1 MLVGGAIVLLV
12 VLTAVFAGTLS
23 PHDPEAQSLVARLLP
38 PGSPSYPLGTD
49 ALGRDLLSQ
58 ILFGSRISLDIAVR
72 AVVLSMLIGTA
83 LGLAS
88 GYYGG
93 VIDSILMR
101 LADAQLAIPYLV
113 LAIAIVATFGAG
125 VVHLLIV
132 MVLGGWV
139 YYARVI
145 RSSTLAMRSMEFVQ
159 AATAVGASD
168 ARTVVRHI
176 LPNLLSS
183 VIVIST
189 LQLGQMILIAATL
202 SFLGLGLPANV
213 PSWGGMAADGEDY
226 LATAWW
232 IATLPGMAIFITTIG
247 SNYLGDGIREALD
260 PKLRI

>member
-1 MLVGGAIVLLV
+1 
-12 VLTAVFAGTLS
+12 
-23 PHDPEAQSLVARLLP
+23 LP
-38 PGSPSYPLGTD
+38 
-49 ALGRDLLSQ
+49 AFNLGRDLLSQ
-58 ILFGSRISLDIAVR
+58 IVFGSRVSLDIALR
-72 AVVLSMLIGTA
+72 AVVLSMLIGTG

-93 VIDSILMR
+93 LVDAVLMR

-113 LAIAIVATFGAG
+113 LAIAIVAVFGAG
-125 VVHLLIV
+125 IFHLLIV

-139 YYARVI
+139 YYARVV
-145 RSSTLAMRSMEFVQ
+145 RGSTLAMRSMEFVQ
-159 AATAVGASD
+159 AAAAVGASD

-213 PSWGGMAADGEDY
+213 PSWGGLAADGEDY

-232 IATLPGMAIFITTIG
+232 IATLPGMAIFVTTIG

-260 PKLRI
+260 PKLRV

>member
-1 MLVGGAIVLLV
+1 MLVVALA
-12 VLTAVFAGTLS
+12 AVFAGIAS
-23 PHDPEAQSLVARLLP
+23 PHDPEAQLLSARLLP
-38 PGSPSYPLGTD
+38 PGSPGHPLGTD

-58 ILFGSRISLDIAVR
+58 ILFGSRVSLAIALR
-72 AVVLSMLIGTA
+72 AVALATVIGTA

-93 VIDSILMR
+93 LVDIVLMR
-101 LADAQLAIPYLV
+101 LADVQLAIPYLV
-113 LAIAIVATFGAG
+113 LAIAIVAVFGAG
-125 VVHLLIV
+125 VFHLLIV

-159 AATAVGASD
+159 AASAIGASD
-168 ARTVVRHI
+168 VRTIVCHL
-176 LPNLLSS
+176 LPNLVSS
-183 VIVIST
+183 VVVIST
-189 LQLGQMILIAATL
+189 LQLGQMVLIAATL

-213 PSWGGMAADGEDY
+213 PSWGGLAADGEDY